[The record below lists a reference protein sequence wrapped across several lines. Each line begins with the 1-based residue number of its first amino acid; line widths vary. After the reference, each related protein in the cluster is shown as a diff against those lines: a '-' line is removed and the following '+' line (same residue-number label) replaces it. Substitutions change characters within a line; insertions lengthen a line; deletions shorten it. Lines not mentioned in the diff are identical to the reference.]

1 MKPLK
6 PSLKSLLPCLAVLLM
21 GLTAG
26 LSVQAQSRYTYSANG
41 SEVTD
46 SQTGLIWRRCS
57 AGQSWTGTGCAA
69 DSSQTSFTHE
79 AALVYARNQTGW
91 RLPNVK
97 ELRSLLLDSSPSS
110 SFSIDAVAFPNIF
123 DTDLNG
129 IGVYWSSTP
138 NVQQST
144 SAWAVRF
151 LPVRQNNVP
160 DVGSVSSQLRNA
172 SLNVRLVR

>member
-6 PSLKSLLPCLAVLLM
+6 ISLMSWLPYVAVLLM

-26 LSVQAQSRYTYSANG
+26 SSAQAQSRYTYSANG

-57 AGQSWTGTGCAA
+57 AGQSWTGTGCVA
-69 DSSQTSFTHE
+69 DSSQASFTHE
-79 AALVYARNQTGW
+79 AALAYARNQTGW
-91 RLPNVK
+91 RLPNIK
-97 ELRSLLLDSSPSS
+97 ELRSLLQDNPQSS
-110 SFSIDAVAFPNIF
+110 SFSIDAVAFPNTF
-123 DTDLNG
+123 DVNLNG
-129 IGVYWSSTP
+129 IGFYWSSTP

-144 SAWAVRF
+144 TAWGVRF
-151 LPVRQNNVP
+151 LPVRQNIVP
-160 DVGSVSSQLRNA
+160 DVGSVSSVLRNS